1 VSSSRMR
8 ALRVIGTRKYVPA
21 ARGRRNEMRKRKSD
35 QQAQRAGRLE
45 LFWEASL
52 PRRSQGLTVRT
63 TRPNQQTPA
72 GIFASTKS

>member
-1 VSSSRMR
+1 MR
-8 ALRVIGTRKYVPA
+8 ALRVIGTYRLQEVGETRCASAKA
-21 ARGRRNEMRKRKSD
+21 ISKHS
-35 QQAQRAGRLE
+35 RAGRLE

-72 GIFASTKS
+72 GIFASTKG